1 MSESAVVAVP
11 ERAGPSGATAGP
23 ARRWWILGVV
33 GLAQLMVVL
42 DATIVNIALP
52 SAQRALGFSN
62 ADRQWVVTAYSL
74 AFGGLLL
81 LGGRLS
87 DLVGRRRM
95 LIIGLVG
102 FAAAS
107 ALGGTATGFATLVIG
122 RGLQGAFGAMLAPA
136 ALSTLTVT
144 FTDPAERGKAFG
156 VYGAIAGAGGAVG
169 LLLGGLLTE
178 YLSWRWCLYVNV
190 VLAVI
195 AVTGAVRL
203 LAAHPRDPG
212 VHIDWPGTFL
222 VVAGLVAVVYGLSEA
237 DTAGWGAPSTL
248 TLLAAGVVLLA
259 VFVLVERRVSHP
271 LLPLRIVLN
280 RFRGGAY
287 LAIGLSAIG
296 VFGIFLFLTYYL
308 QLTLAYSPVKSGLAF
323 LPMIAAIVAA
333 STTSSGV
340 LMPRVGPRPLV
351 PAGMLIAAGGLSML
365 AAQLGMST
373 RYLDW
378 ILPALL
384 LVGAGLGVVF
394 GCALNTATYGTG
406 AADAGVASALV
417 NTNQQVGGS
426 IGTALLNTLAASAV
440 TSYVLTHGH
449 GPLALAGAAVHSYV
463 VAFWVSAAILAG
475 SAVVC
480 RLVLPSGTLAAAARP
495 SAPPAARPREKMSA
509 REPRAV
515 LPSYPAHPCLA
526 RPLPAP
532 ARPPRR
538 TARARR
544 DHRVGGLRR
553 RRQRRRPGRGRP
565 ARPALPAAGHHVRGP
580 HRRARAVRR
589 AADGGGDQGH
599 PGTPAAGP
607 LHPGDAGRA
616 HPVAAVHPPP

>member
-1 MSESAVVAVP
+1 MSEPAVTAP
-11 ERAGPSGATAGP
+11 ELARGSGRP
-23 ARRWWILGVV
+23 AAPTQRWWILGVV

-42 DATIVNIALP
+42 DATVVTIALP
-52 SAQRALGFSN
+52 SAQHDLGFSN

-107 ALGGTATGFATLVIG
+107 ALGGAATGFTMLVIG

-203 LAAHPRDPG
+203 LAAYPRDPS
-212 VHIDWPGTFL
+212 VRIDWPGTVL

-237 DTAGWGAPSTL
+237 DTKGWRAPTTL
-248 TLLAAGVVLLA
+248 ALLSAGVVLLA
-259 VFVLVERRVSHP
+259 VFVLVERRVAHP
-271 LLPLRIVLN
+271 LLPLRIILN

-308 QLTLAYSPVKSGLAF
+308 QLTLGYSPVRSGLAF

-340 LMPRVGPRPLV
+340 LMPRVGPRPLI
-351 PAGMLIAAGGLSML
+351 PAGMLLAAGGLAIL
-365 AAQLGMST
+365 AARLGLRTS
-373 RYLDW
+373 YLDW
-378 ILPALL
+378 ILIALL
-384 LVGAGLGVVF
+384 LVGAGLGLVF
-394 GCALNTATYGTG
+394 GCALNTATYGSG

-426 IGTALLNTLAASAV
+426 IGTALLNTLAASAL

-449 GPLALAGAAVHSYV
+449 GPLVLAEAAVHSYV
-463 VAFWVSAAILAG
+463 VAFWISAAILAG

-480 RLVLPSGTLAAAARP
+480 GLVLPSGALVPGAGLHVRP
-495 SAPPAARPREKMSA
+495 ATVTREEMTEEEMTKEEMSA
-509 REPRAV
+509 RDR
-515 LPSYPAHPCLA
+515 
-526 RPLPAP
+526 
-532 ARPPRR
+532 
-538 TARARR
+538 
-544 DHRVGGLRR
+544 
-553 RRQRRRPGRGRP
+553 
-565 ARPALPAAGHHVRGP
+565 
-580 HRRARAVRR
+580 
-589 AADGGGDQGH
+589 
-599 PGTPAAGP
+599 
-607 LHPGDAGRA
+607 
-616 HPVAAVHPPP
+616 

>member
-1 MSESAVVAVP
+1 MSEPAVAAS
-11 ERAGPSGATAGP
+11 ERVGSSGGAAGS
-23 ARRWWILGVV
+23 ARRWWVLGVV

-102 FAAAS
+102 FGAAS
-107 ALGGTATGFATLVIG
+107 ALGGAATGFAMLVLG
-122 RGLQGAFGAMLAPA
+122 RGAQGAFGAMLAPA

-144 FTDPAERGKAFG
+144 FTDPAERGRAFG

-195 AVTGAVRL
+195 AVAGAVRL
-203 LAAHPRDPG
+203 LAAQPRDPD
-212 VHIDWPGTFL
+212 VRIDWPGTVL
-222 VVAGLVAVVYGLSEA
+222 VAAGLVAVVYGLSEA
-237 DTAGWGAPSTL
+237 DTAGWGAPT
-248 TLLAAGVVLLA
+248 TVALLAAGVVLLV
-259 VFVLVERRVSHP
+259 VFVLVEQRVAHP

-340 LMPRVGPRPLV
+340 LMPRTGPRPLI
-351 PAGMLIAAGGLSML
+351 PAGLLIAAAGLAIL
-365 AAQLGMST
+365 AAQLGLHTS
-373 RYLDW
+373 YLDW

-384 LVGAGLGVVF
+384 LVGAGLGLVF

-426 IGTALLNTLAASAV
+426 IGTALLNTLAASALA
-440 TSYVLTHGH
+440 SYVLVHGH

-463 VAFWVSAAILAG
+463 VGFWVSAAILAG

-480 RLVLPSGTLAAAARP
+480 GLVLPSGTLAPAAGP
-495 SAPPAARPREKMSA
+495 SAAPPARPREESA
-509 REPRAV
+509 RDPQAV
-515 LPSYPAHPCLA
+515 L
-526 RPLPAP
+526 
-532 ARPPRR
+532 
-538 TARARR
+538 
-544 DHRVGGLRR
+544 
-553 RRQRRRPGRGRP
+553 
-565 ARPALPAAGHHVRGP
+565 
-580 HRRARAVRR
+580 
-589 AADGGGDQGH
+589 
-599 PGTPAAGP
+599 
-607 LHPGDAGRA
+607 
-616 HPVAAVHPPP
+616 

>member
-1 MSESAVVAVP
+1 MSEPAVAAVSQ
-11 ERAGPSGATAGP
+11 RAGLSGVASGP

-52 SAQRALGFSN
+52 SAQRDLGFSI

-87 DLVGRRRM
+87 DLLGRRRM

-107 ALGGTATGFATLVIG
+107 ALGGAATSFAMLVIG
-122 RGLQGAFGAMLAPA
+122 RGAQGLFGALLAPA

-144 FTDPAERGKAFG
+144 FTDPAERGRAFG

-169 LLLGGLLTE
+169 LLLGGVLTE

-195 AVTGAVRL
+195 AVAGAVRL
-203 LAAHPRDPG
+203 LTAQPRDPS
-212 VHIDWPGTFL
+212 VRIDWPGTVL
-222 VVAGLVAVVYGLSEA
+222 VATGLVAVVYGLSEA
-237 DTAGWGAPSTL
+237 ATKGWGATTTL
-248 TLLAAGVVLLA
+248 ALLIAGVVLLA
-259 VFVLVERRVSHP
+259 AFVLVERRVQHP
-271 LLPLRIVLN
+271 LLPLPIVLN

-323 LPMIAAIVAA
+323 LPMIAAIVVA

-340 LMPRVGPRPLV
+340 LMPRVGPRPLI
-351 PAGMLIAAGGLSML
+351 PAGLLLAAGGLALL
-365 AAQLGMST
+365 AARLSLLT
-373 RYLDW
+373 SYLDW

-384 LVGAGLGVVF
+384 LMGAGLGLVF
-394 GCALNTATYGTG
+394 GCALNSATYGTR

-426 IGTALLNTLAASAV
+426 IGTALLNTLAASAL

-449 GPLALAGAAVHSYV
+449 SPLALAQAAVHSYV
-463 VAFWVSAAILAG
+463 VGFWVSAAILAG

-480 RLVLPSGTLAAAARP
+480 ALVLPSGTLASAAGRADLSAVRP
-495 SAPPAARPREKMSA
+495 LEETRPAEEMSA
-509 REPRAV
+509 RDHRAV
-515 LPSYPAHPCLA
+515 
-526 RPLPAP
+526 
-532 ARPPRR
+532 
-538 TARARR
+538 
-544 DHRVGGLRR
+544 
-553 RRQRRRPGRGRP
+553 
-565 ARPALPAAGHHVRGP
+565 
-580 HRRARAVRR
+580 
-589 AADGGGDQGH
+589 
-599 PGTPAAGP
+599 
-607 LHPGDAGRA
+607 
-616 HPVAAVHPPP
+616 